1 MPLKRDSQIRDE
13 VEQKLRALDESEVRR
28 LRRDLQETVD
38 DMEEMLTIC
47 LDLVTDLDSC
57 GCKLKCK
64 KYLEEI
70 QYLIQR
76 FRREATQPTP

>member
-57 GCKLKCK
+57 GCKLRGK

-76 FRREATQPTP
+76 FRKETAQPTP